1 MSSLKL
7 IIGNKKYSSW
17 SMRPWLVLS
26 HFGIPFEEIRIPLF
40 QADSEERLKA
50 YSPHGMVPVLH
61 DGDLVVWESL
71 AICEYIADK
80 FPERHAW
87 PQDRRAR
94 AIARAVSTEM
104 HAGFVN
110 LRTALTTNLKARYKW
125 KDSGAAVARD
135 IARIEAIWAQCR
147 RDYGQH
153 GPWLF
158 GEFSIADAMF
168 APVATRLRTYD
179 VPITTV
185 SRDYV
190 NSIYQLPAFKQWEAA
205 AIAETEEIP
214 QYELADRERI

>member
-7 IIGNKKYSSW
+7 IIANKKYSSW

-40 QADSEERLKA
+40 QADSEARVRQ
-50 YSPHGMVPVLH
+50 YSPHGLVPVLH

-71 AICEYIADK
+71 AICEYLADK
-80 FPERHAW
+80 FPEIHAW

-94 AIARAVSTEM
+94 AVARAVSTEM

-110 LRTALTTNLKARYKW
+110 LRTTLTTNLKARYQW
-125 KDSGAAVARD
+125 KDSGAAVAKD
-135 IARIEAIWAQCR
+135 IARIEAIWAACR
-147 RDYGQH
+147 RDYGQA

-158 GEFSIADAMF
+158 GEFCIADAMF
-168 APVATRLRTYD
+168 APVATRLRTYA
-179 VPITTV
+179 VPISPL

-190 NSIYQLPAFKQWEAA
+190 ASIYQLPAFQRWEAA
-205 AIAETEEIP
+205 ALAETEEIP
-214 QYELADRERI
+214 QYELVDRDRV